1 MVLILRTLRLNDQ
14 PVSQPI
20 EARFDDNGGSI
31 GRAEHN
37 TLALPDPD
45 RVISRVQAEVRC
57 QDGQF
62 AITNVSQANPILVA
76 GHPLN
81 HGESAPL
88 HHQDL
93 IRIGACL
100 LEVDLPPAAEPA
112 MDRTVIR
119 PFSPTDPFADLLTS
133 APPPTPIRQV
143 AQPSA
148 LFDPFE
154 IAPPPAKAPAPPIS
168 SLPKD
173 VFADLSAHARPG
185 SIDDLFGLESH
196 GTDPMAGFLA
206 GTPAPPKPI
215 SPLSPIPVPLPPP
228 KPVEPPKRRMD
239 PPPVA
244 VSVSVVA
251 PPGSQ
256 EPLWAAFCAGAGLA
270 PSAAPGC
277 TPETMQRVGSLL
289 RSAVEGTQQLMAI
302 RAASKYELHAQVT
315 MIRSRNNNPLKFVP
329 DGTAALEQLLQPPL
343 RGFLGG
349 EEAMNDAMND
359 LVGHAIGT
367 MAGMRAAL
375 DGVLDRFAPT
385 ALEQKLGQGSVFDNL
400 LPMSRKARLWELYL
414 QHFQSIRSEAQD
426 DFQALFGKAFL
437 AAYEQQ
443 LERLRAEKT
452 PKPTDHGGH
461 DV

>member
-14 PVSQPI
+14 PVSKPL
-20 EARFDDNGGSI
+20 EARFDDQGGSI

-45 RVISRVQAEVRC
+45 RVISRVQAEIHGK
-57 QDGQF
+57 DGQF

-88 HHQDL
+88 RHQDL

-100 LEVDLPPAAEPA
+100 LEVDLSPAAEPA

-119 PFSPTDPFADLLTS
+119 PFSPTDPFADLLTA
-133 APPPTPIRQV
+133 APPPSV
-143 AQPSA
+143 

-154 IAPPPAKAPAPPIS
+154 IAPAPA
-168 SLPKD
+168 KD

-185 SIDDLFGLESH
+185 SIDDLFGLTSH

-215 SPLSPIPVPLPPP
+215 SPLPPIPPLPGPLPPP
-228 KPVEPPKRRMD
+228 KPVEPP
-239 PPPVA
+239 P

-270 PSAAPGC
+270 PNAAPGL
-277 TPETMQRVGSLL
+277 TPETMQRLGALL

-329 DGTAALEQLLQPPL
+329 DSTAALEQLLQPPL

-349 EEAMNDAMND
+349 EEAMNDAMAD

-375 DGVLDRFAPT
+375 DGVLDRFTPAE
-385 ALEQKLGQGSVFDNL
+385 LEQKLGQGSVFDNL

-452 PKPTDHGGH
+452 PKPTDHGGR